1 MSQLSVFRPTDV
13 DGEPRILSFATFA
26 TRVRT
31 NQLFD
36 VVSRAKLEHANQCC
50 PACGRASVQTI
61 ERDDPL
67 LNRNG
72 AMIPRTASLAGFACR
87 GCGNTW
93 LA

>member
-13 DGEPRILSFATFA
+13 DGEPRILSFATFSA
-26 TRVRT
+26 RVKT
-31 NQLFD
+31 DQLFD
-36 VVSRAKLEHANQCC
+36 VVTRAKLEHANRCC
-50 PACGRASVQTI
+50 PACGRARVQSI
-61 ERDDPL
+61 ELDDPL

-72 AMIPRTASLAGFACR
+72 AVVPRSASLAGFSCR